1 MVDPFKPPSL
11 PKKRLSVS
19 SRKPN
24 TRKDETLNAYKS
36 KPANA
41 HELRAAPKQRQLAKK
56 EKEAKKEPK
65 EPKELKMKAKKRK
78 KRRLTLASML
88 KAGMHLGHVVRRWN
102 PQMRPFIHSQY
113 RNIHLLNLVKTKKCL
128 GYACHALKKET
139 SNGGKILFVATKKQA
154 ALQVQQ
160 SALACNSA
168 YVNQKWLGGIL
179 TNWKTVKGSIE
190 TLRRLDIQERSGYL
204 FKLPKKEYAR
214 KLKQKN
220 KLESTI
226 GGLKHVLGCPT
237 MLVIIGQ
244 HEEFKALNEC
254 RRLKMPSITLLD
266 TDCDPRKA
274 DLYIPANDDSVSS
287 IGLVLRYLVP
297 AIRAGQALHEKKMA
311 QELRDQEQQARRLRR
326 SKFTSRKKTPS
337 TTTLPKNITSPK
349 KTTSKR

>member
-1 MVDPFKPPSL
+1 MVDAFKPPY

-19 SRKPN
+19 NRELK
-24 TRKDETLNAYKS
+24 TRQDGTLNAS
-36 KPANA
+36 NCKPADVP
-41 HELRAAPKQRQLAKK
+41 LRAVPTRLDESKK
-56 EKEAKKEPK
+56 GKDKV
-65 EPKELKMKAKKRK
+65 KKRK
-78 KRRLTLASML
+78 KRGLTLTSML

-139 SNGGKILFVATKKQA
+139 SNGGQILFVATKKQA
-154 ALQVQQ
+154 ALQVKQ

-190 TLRRLDIQERSGYL
+190 TLQRLDIQERTGYL
-204 FKLPKKEYAR
+204 FKLSKKELAR

-311 QELRDQEQQARRLRR
+311 QELRDQERRARGKRR
-326 SKFTSRKKTPS
+326 SNTTPYKGKGKKTTPS
-337 TTTLPKNITSPK
+337 KEKNTRSPKEK
-349 KTTSKR
+349 KTTSSIEKKTRSKK